1 MQTRGEPFLELD
13 GVTVDQRDVD
23 ALRAV
28 AEHGSMHRA
37 AGALGRSYARI
48 QQRVTELEE
57 TLGPLVSRT
66 RGGEGGGGSTLTAN
80 ARDLLARFD
89 RLQAEFTGLARAEES
104 VLPGRVVERD
114 DLLGVVETPAGTVRG
129 IVPAEGT
136 RVQVTIR
143 SDAVALTTP
152 DEAPEPSGTSIRN
165 QFTGTVG
172 AIETEGGLA
181 RVVVDVGAE
190 SSVRALV
197 TQTSLDTLGLSV
209 GDAVVT
215 SFKATATRAIAT
227 PESDSESRP
236 ATESA
241 SRTDSDSGADSGPTS
256 GTDSG

>member
-1 MQTRGEPFLELD
+1 MQTRGEAFLELD

-37 AGALGRSYARI
+37 AGELGRSYARI

-66 RGGEGGGGSTLTAN
+66 RGGKGGGGSTLTAN
-80 ARDLLARFD
+80 ARDLLARFG

-114 DLLGVVETPAGTVRG
+114 DLLGVVETPAGRIRG

-152 DEAPEPSGTSIRN
+152 GEAPEPSGTSIRN
-165 QFTGTVG
+165 QFTGTVD

-215 SFKATATRAIAT
+215 SFKATATRAISI
-227 PESDSESRP
+227 PEAASDTESESP
-236 ATESA
+236 AESGSA
-241 SRTDSDSGADSGPTS
+241 SDADA
-256 GTDSG
+256 D